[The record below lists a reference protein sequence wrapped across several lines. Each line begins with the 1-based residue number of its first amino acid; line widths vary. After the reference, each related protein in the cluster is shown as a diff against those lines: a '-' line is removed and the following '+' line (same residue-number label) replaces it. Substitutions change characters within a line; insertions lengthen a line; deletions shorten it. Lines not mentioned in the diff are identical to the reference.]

1 MPSKRNKKAFLNFS
15 EIKSS
20 LVFLI
25 FFLTTFF
32 IRFPFFF
39 RDYIDRDE
47 STFILLGQ
55 SWADG
60 FLPYTQ
66 LWDLKP
72 PLTFAF
78 FAAIISVFG
87 KSFIAIRLAGVFLVV
102 ITAYFTYKIALS
114 VLYKKASIIVG
125 LLCIFL
131 LSLFGSL
138 QGVMSEHICIAFFV
152 PAIYLLQSKKTI
164 GYTFLAGLLMGVTVM
179 VKLNMAFPIFF
190 IGLYL
195 IYESFF
201 SKKYINVLHVLL
213 FGVGVLVIIFATILP
228 YYLSDQTFVW
238 WESVVLAPLEYT
250 EARRYSIFKLAPI
263 FVVTGLFL
271 FYAYKS
277 RNLNFRNRTVQIVL
291 VAIAGVLVS
300 FVKGGRINGHYLI
313 QLHPMLLILVAIVVQ
328 KLTIDYKS
336 KVPKYVLFLILLIPA
351 ESYLEY
357 VNILKNKYERN
368 TFFNGEGFS
377 VPTFIKNNNLET
389 KNILFFEYHIGYWNL
404 DTLPPTIASTH
415 PSNICRDELF
425 IFFENPR
432 KNSLDELKFIMEE
445 LQPKTVVIR
454 KGRRILDK
462 KEIEENEYIDA
473 YLAKHYTNFATI
485 ENAEILQRLE
495 RP

>member
-1 MPSKRNKKAFLNFS
+1 MPSKRNKKAFLDFF
-15 EIKSS
+15 ELKSS

-25 FFLTTFF
+25 FLIVTFF

-87 KSFIAIRLAGVFLVV
+87 KSFIAIRLTGVFLVV
-102 ITAYFTYKIALS
+102 ITAYYTYKIALL
-114 VLYKKASIIVG
+114 VLSKKASIIVG

-138 QGVMSEHICIAFFV
+138 QGVMSEHICIAFFI
-152 PAIYLLQSKKTI
+152 PALYFLQSKKTL
-164 GYTFLAGLLMGVTVM
+164 GFTFLAGLLMGATVM

-195 IYESFF
+195 IYEALS
-201 SKKYINVLHVLL
+201 SKKHINLLHVIL
-213 FGVGVLVIIFATILP
+213 FGVGVLAVIFATILP
-228 YYLSDQTFVW
+228 YYLSNQAIIW

-263 FVVTGLFL
+263 FVITGLFL

-277 RNLNFRNRTVQIVL
+277 SSLNFRNRTIQILL

-313 QLHPMLLILVAIVVQ
+313 QLHPMLLILVAIVIQ
-328 KLTIDYKS
+328 KLTTDYKA
-336 KVPKYVLFLILLIPA
+336 KVPKYALLLVLLIPA

-357 VNILKNKYERN
+357 ANIIKNKYERN

-377 VPTFIKNNNLET
+377 VPAYIKNKNLET

-415 PSNICRDELF
+415 PSNICRDELYT
-425 IFFENPR
+425 FFDNPR
-432 KNSLDELKFIMEE
+432 KNSIEELKFIMEE
-445 LQPKTVVIR
+445 LQPKTIVIR

-462 KEIEENEYIDA
+462 KEIEENKYIDA
-473 YLAKHYTNFATI
+473 YLAKHYRKFATV

-495 RP
+495 